1 MRVFAC
7 NRSRGFGLVFPWVI
21 SVERLK
27 RYSLW
32 DRLEIDWIDA
42 QAEEGPWEYL
52 DEIKTDPMHIK
63 TVGYFLKS
71 TNEDLVICRSQ
82 SCDNGLEGRFSIPIG
97 TIKKVRK
104 LRA

>member
-1 MRVFAC
+1 M
-7 NRSRGFGLVFPWVI
+7 
-21 SVERLK
+21 ERLK